1 MMKADTRKKW
11 HGHPLQ
17 EKVDKGEVQLID
29 HLIIPEDEFLAK
41 MAALEPEE
49 QEIAIWARQKRLR
62 LSSKGTKAD
71 KSAELATAK

>member
-1 MMKADTRKKW
+1 MKEQNGGKRMMKIDTRKKW

-29 HLIIPEDEFLAK
+29 HLIIPENEFMAK
-41 MAALEPEE
+41 MATLEPEE

-62 LSSKGTKAD
+62 LTSK
-71 KSAELATAK
+71 